1 MDDVVTELDPEI
13 ESVQYIVILNVN
25 IQKVRYLIQ

>member
-25 IQKVRYLIQ
+25 IYKTPKV